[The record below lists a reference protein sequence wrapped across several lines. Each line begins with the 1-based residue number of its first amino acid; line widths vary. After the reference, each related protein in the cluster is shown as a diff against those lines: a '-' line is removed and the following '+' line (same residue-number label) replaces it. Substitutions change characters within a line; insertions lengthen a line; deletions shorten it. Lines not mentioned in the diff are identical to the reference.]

1 MENILLE
8 LIEIRLVLNNQH
20 FSALLP
26 IKNNINIVKT
36 DINPSLFTHQYILLS
51 FEQISFN
58 FIFDYF
64 DKFF

>member
-1 MENILLE
+1 MIEKEVENILLE

-36 DINPSLFTHQYILLS
+36 DINPSLFT
-51 FEQISFN
+51 
-58 FIFDYF
+58 
-64 DKFF
+64 